1 MLAARAR
8 DFALSVPRHG
18 LPVEGFE
25 PAVQK
30 YARLRGWIGLSDDG
44 RFFVRLASEVKIES
58 DALKTLREAEAE
70 EVEQQARLN
79 LRTGLAVEACTWYL
93 ALPETGTRQTGQEGV
108 GVVGYALKHGWVAYL
123 DGVFSRKMVAAD
135 VQAQVA
141 ALVAAEEEGA
151 CRKVLFDS
159 LPVAE
164 ARATAAESRAEMAER
179 QVLEFT
185 GENARLSARIVEL
198 EAQVSK
204 LKSD

>member
-135 VQAQVA
+135 VQ
-141 ALVAAEEEGA
+141 EEGA